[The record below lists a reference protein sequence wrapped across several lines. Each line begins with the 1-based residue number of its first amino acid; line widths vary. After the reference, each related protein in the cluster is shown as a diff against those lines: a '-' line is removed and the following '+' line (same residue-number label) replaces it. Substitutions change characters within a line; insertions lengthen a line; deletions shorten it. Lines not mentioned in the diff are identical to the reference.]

1 MECSLGL
8 SDRDASMSRRNFG
21 DSHIYIL
28 SLIVGLSVGCVELP
42 APLKADFNDTSVAL
56 DAMTEPLDRDL
67 ETDILQTV
75 DAFIPMD
82 TGEFPDGQLIMD
94 IGVVDDVQVNPDV
107 YLSECGNGL
116 IDPGEECDTSGASET
131 CSETCLTI
139 AAVMVALIQVKRAM
153 TAMMTR
159 MMAVSTTVR
168 SIFRTTI

>member
-116 IDPGEECDTSGASET
+116 IDPVRNVIPVELARH
-131 CSETCLTI
+131 
-139 AAVMVALIQVKRAM
+139 ALRHV
-153 TAMMTR
+153 
-159 MMAVSTTVR
+159 
-168 SIFRTTI
+168 